1 MHIRSL
7 GLLAKVLSVSALL
20 LVLAACGTN
29 PTNSQITN
37 TCGGCSFL
45 YATTNANQILS
56 FELDSSGTLGAP
68 VSTPAVANS
77 PDLTGL
83 GGLGGLYPP
92 GGPLYVSDP
101 NGNDVDAFVVS
112 GNGALTP
119 MTGSPFGLGGSSTGT
134 PAALLTFGNFLY
146 VGDTNGT
153 ITAFNIASGGALT
166 AISGSPIAAG
176 FAPVNLVSAYTNPP
190 NGPSFPLL
198 YAADFSGGGIWGF
211 TIGSDGSLT
220 AIPGSP
226 FATPANSA
234 PSQMFVGASV
244 NSGGVL
250 YVALSGLNEIG
261 AFAISA
267 SGSLTPL
274 AGSPFAAGR
283 GPGSLFGF
291 TNFLYALN
299 SLDHT
304 ISAYSMDQ
312 NSGVLNEISGSPFA
326 AGTADQG
333 LINNTLDSAIFYV
346 PDLHSSNILGFVAD
360 NTTGSLAP
368 LAGSPFST
376 GVGPV
381 ALTTVGFPAMD
392 PP

>member
-1 MHIRSL
+1 MRICSL
-7 GLLAKVLSVSALL
+7 GLLAKILSLSALL

-29 PTNSQITN
+29 ATKSQLTSE
-37 TCGGCSFL
+37 CGGCSFL

-56 FELDSSGTLGAP
+56 YQLDSSGALGVP

-83 GGLGGLYPP
+83 GGLGGLNSSL
-92 GGPLYVSDP
+92 GPLYVSDP
-101 NGNDVDAFVVS
+101 NGNDVDAFMVS
-112 GNGALTP
+112 GSGTLTP
-119 MTGSPFGLGGSSTGT
+119 MTGSPFGLGGSAAGT
-134 PAALLTFGNFLY
+134 AAGLLTFGNFLY

-153 ITAFNIASGGALT
+153 ISAFNIASSGALM

-190 NGPSFPLL
+190 NGPSIPVL

-211 TIGSDGSLT
+211 TVGSDGSLT

-234 PSQMFVGASV
+234 PGQMFAGASV
-244 NSGGVL
+244 NNGGIL
-250 YVALSGLNEIG
+250 YVALSGLDQIG
-261 AFAISA
+261 AFAIGA

-283 GPGSLFGF
+283 GPGSLFGY

-312 NSGVLNEISGSPFA
+312 NTGVLAEISGSPFA
-326 AGTADQG
+326 AGTADGG
-333 LINNTLDSAIFYV
+333 LVNNTLDAAIFYV

>member
-1 MHIRSL
+1 MYFRSL
-7 GLLAKVLSVSALL
+7 GHLAKVLSIPALL
-20 LVLAACGTN
+20 LILAACGTN
-29 PTNSQITN
+29 VMSTRSNE
-37 TCGGCSFL
+37 CGGCSFL

-56 FELDSSGTLGAP
+56 FQLNSGGALGAP

-83 GGLGGLYPP
+83 GERGGLTPP

-112 GNGALTP
+112 GDGTLTP

-134 PAALLTFGNFLY
+134 PAGLLIFGNFLY

-153 ITAFNIASGGALT
+153 ISAFNIASSGALT
-166 AISGSPIAAG
+166 AISSSPTAAG
-176 FAPVNLVSAYTNPP
+176 SAPVNLASAYTNPL
-190 NGPSFPLL
+190 NGPSIPLL

-220 AIPGSP
+220 TIPGSP

-234 PSQMFVGASV
+234 PSQMFVGASA
-244 NSGGVL
+244 NNGGIL
-250 YVALSGLNEIG
+250 YVALSGLSEIG

-267 SGSLTPL
+267 SGGLSPL

-283 GPGSLFGF
+283 GPGSLFGYS
-291 TNFLYALN
+291 NFLYALN

-304 ISAYSMDQ
+304 ISGYSMDQ
-312 NSGVLNEISGSPFA
+312 NTGVLMEVSGSPFA
-326 AGTADQG
+326 AGTADGG
-333 LINNTLDSAIFYV
+333 LINNTLDAAIFYV

-381 ALTTVGFPAMD
+381 ALTTVGFPALD